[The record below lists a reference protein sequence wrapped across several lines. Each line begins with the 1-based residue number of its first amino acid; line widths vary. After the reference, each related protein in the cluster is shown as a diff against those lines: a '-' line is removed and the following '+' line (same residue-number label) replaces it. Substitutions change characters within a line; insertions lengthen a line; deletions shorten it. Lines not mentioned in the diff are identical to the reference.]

1 MAFRSS
7 RQVKNGPRAAPT
19 LGESRQ
25 DQVNDSNPSWD
36 RVVEA
41 ERSYAEALAQFG
53 PDALSEVVGPAL
65 GSLAERRTALKV
77 LRDCEPSLTGEVFG
91 QLSGLLLVSHSLLE
105 ECRSLV
111 LRLGEEELASR
122 LGDLVQQVVD
132 DSRSDD
138 EAYRRLAAALAASAT
153 LSISTAR
160 FVQPGWELLRLY
172 FQVDEIRVAV
182 SSVHERAASHQ

>member
-122 LGDLVQQVVD
+122 LGDLVQHGSA
-132 DSRSDD
+132 SRYFSG
-138 EAYRRLAAALAASAT
+138 EFAALAASAT